1 MTARALKEALEKAE
15 AWPEEAQQELA
26 AIVREIDAELR
37 GGIYH
42 ATPEELAGIDRG
54 LKAAMEG
61 RFATEAQV
69 EAVLSEKRLAGRLSI
84 LRTRFAISTRFSLSS
99 TRIIRP
105 FLRRSD
111 CGYKPSRHDRSMA
124 AEGGSTLRS
133 DQAFESFRLSS
144 PLSVSENAVELL
156 DPESETRASRL

>member
-69 EAVLSEKRLAGRLSI
+69 EAVLSKKR
-84 LRTRFAISTRFSLSS
+84 
-99 TRIIRP
+99 
-105 FLRRSD
+105 
-111 CGYKPSRHDRSMA
+111 
-124 AEGGSTLRS
+124 
-133 DQAFESFRLSS
+133 
-144 PLSVSENAVELL
+144 
-156 DPESETRASRL
+156 RA

>member
-1 MTARALKEALEKAE
+1 MEKAE

-69 EAVLSEKRLAGRLSI
+69 EAVLSEKRLA
-84 LRTRFAISTRFSLSS
+84 
-99 TRIIRP
+99 
-105 FLRRSD
+105 
-111 CGYKPSRHDRSMA
+111 
-124 AEGGSTLRS
+124 
-133 DQAFESFRLSS
+133 
-144 PLSVSENAVELL
+144 
-156 DPESETRASRL
+156 

>member
-37 GGIYH
+37 GGIFH

-69 EAVLSEKRLAGRLSI
+69 EAVLSEKRLA
-84 LRTRFAISTRFSLSS
+84 
-99 TRIIRP
+99 
-105 FLRRSD
+105 
-111 CGYKPSRHDRSMA
+111 
-124 AEGGSTLRS
+124 
-133 DQAFESFRLSS
+133 
-144 PLSVSENAVELL
+144 
-156 DPESETRASRL
+156 

>member
-69 EAVLSEKRLAGRLSI
+69 KQSCPR
-84 LRTRFAISTRFSLSS
+84 
-99 TRIIRP
+99 
-105 FLRRSD
+105 
-111 CGYKPSRHDRSMA
+111 
-124 AEGGSTLRS
+124 
-133 DQAFESFRLSS
+133 
-144 PLSVSENAVELL
+144 SVSREGCLY
-156 DPESETRASRL
+156 

>member
-15 AWPEEAQQELA
+15 AWPEDAQQELV

-69 EAVLSEKRLAGRLSI
+69 EAVLSEKRLA
-84 LRTRFAISTRFSLSS
+84 
-99 TRIIRP
+99 
-105 FLRRSD
+105 
-111 CGYKPSRHDRSMA
+111 
-124 AEGGSTLRS
+124 
-133 DQAFESFRLSS
+133 
-144 PLSVSENAVELL
+144 
-156 DPESETRASRL
+156 

>member
-15 AWPEEAQQELA
+15 AWPEDAQQELA

-69 EAVLSEKRLAGRLSI
+69 EAILSEKRLA
-84 LRTRFAISTRFSLSS
+84 
-99 TRIIRP
+99 
-105 FLRRSD
+105 
-111 CGYKPSRHDRSMA
+111 
-124 AEGGSTLRS
+124 
-133 DQAFESFRLSS
+133 
-144 PLSVSENAVELL
+144 
-156 DPESETRASRL
+156 

>member
-69 EAVLSEKRLAGRLSI
+69 EAVLSEKRLA
-84 LRTRFAISTRFSLSS
+84 
-99 TRIIRP
+99 
-105 FLRRSD
+105 
-111 CGYKPSRHDRSMA
+111 
-124 AEGGSTLRS
+124 
-133 DQAFESFRLSS
+133 
-144 PLSVSENAVELL
+144 
-156 DPESETRASRL
+156 

>member
-15 AWPEEAQQELA
+15 AWPEDAQQELA

-69 EAVLSEKRLAGRLSI
+69 EAVLSEKRLA
-84 LRTRFAISTRFSLSS
+84 
-99 TRIIRP
+99 
-105 FLRRSD
+105 
-111 CGYKPSRHDRSMA
+111 
-124 AEGGSTLRS
+124 
-133 DQAFESFRLSS
+133 
-144 PLSVSENAVELL
+144 
-156 DPESETRASRL
+156 

>member
-69 EAVLSEKRLAGRLSI
+69 EAVLSK
-84 LRTRFAISTRFSLSS
+84 
-99 TRIIRP
+99 
-105 FLRRSD
+105 
-111 CGYKPSRHDRSMA
+111 KP
-124 AEGGSTLRS
+124 
-133 DQAFESFRLSS
+133 
-144 PLSVSENAVELL
+144 
-156 DPESETRASRL
+156 RA